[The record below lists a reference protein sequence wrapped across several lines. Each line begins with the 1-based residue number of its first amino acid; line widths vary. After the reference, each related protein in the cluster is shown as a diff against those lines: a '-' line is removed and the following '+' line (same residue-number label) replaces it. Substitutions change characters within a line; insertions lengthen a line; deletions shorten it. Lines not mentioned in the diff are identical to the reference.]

1 MNFKDQVPM
10 FCEIS
15 FDIVNFFRHFLA
27 RLFYEKGSYPTR
39 VGVGV
44 SVGVTPWLSFSYH
57 PTLFQKY
64 YKYGFET
71 YHTCSP
77 S

>member
-1 MNFKDQVPM
+1 MQVIFTM
-10 FCEIS
+10 L
-15 FDIVNFFRHFLA
+15 FLA

-39 VGVGV
+39 PGVGVGV
-44 SVGVTPWLSFSYH
+44 SVGLGVTPWLSFSYH